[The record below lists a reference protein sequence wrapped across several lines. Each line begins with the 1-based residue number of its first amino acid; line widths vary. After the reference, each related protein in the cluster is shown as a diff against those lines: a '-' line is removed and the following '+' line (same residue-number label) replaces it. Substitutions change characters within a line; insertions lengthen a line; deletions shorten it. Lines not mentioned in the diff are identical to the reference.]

1 MNNLN
6 LKLQNSYT
14 DLPEVFFTRISPTPV
29 TSPEI
34 VLFNDYLSESL
45 NLSLTGVNKKDLAA
59 TLSGN
64 LLPNNTNPI
73 SQAYA
78 GHQFGHFSIL
88 GDGRAIVIG
97 EHITKCGKRF
107 DIQFKGSGPTP
118 YSRQGDGRATLSS
131 MLREYLISEA
141 MNALG
146 IPTTRSLAV
155 VSSGESVYRNKPLPG
170 AILTRVASSHIRV
183 GTFQYAAASGQI
195 NNLKALTNYTIKR
208 HYPLLLESDY
218 PALALLEEVSRRQ
231 AKLIAEWMGVGFIHG
246 VMNTDNMTISGEAID
261 YGPCAFL
268 DKYDP
273 SIAFSS
279 IDHGKRYAFE
289 KQAAIANWNLARF
302 AESLLPLIDPD
313 KDTALKLAEN
323 SVNQFRDFFESEWLR
338 VMRKKMLIPDEK
350 SDDPKLIWE
359 FLEIMQ
365 SSGADYTNSFYALTN
380 NRLDLIS
387 FSKNPNFINWHK
399 KWQNRTNQNLLI
411 NEDSNEKSIN
421 PAYIP
426 RNHKV
431 EEALQAVEVN
441 GNIEPFKRLLTVIS
455 NPYKIRDDFSEYLG
469 PSEDGLVGYQ
479 TFCGT

>member
-1 MNNLN
+1 
-6 LKLQNSYT
+6 
-14 DLPEVFFTRISPTPV
+14 
-29 TSPEI
+29 
-34 VLFNDYLSESL
+34 
-45 NLSLTGVNKKDLAA
+45 
-59 TLSGN
+59 
-64 LLPNNTNPI
+64 
-73 SQAYA
+73 
-78 GHQFGHFSIL
+78 
-88 GDGRAIVIG
+88 
-97 EHITKCGKRF
+97 
-107 DIQFKGSGPTP
+107 
-118 YSRQGDGRATLSS
+118 
-131 MLREYLISEA
+131 
-141 MNALG
+141 
-146 IPTTRSLAV
+146 
-155 VSSGESVYRNKPLPG
+155 
-170 AILTRVASSHIRV
+170 
-183 GTFQYAAASGQI
+183 
-195 NNLKALTNYTIKR
+195 
-208 HYPLLLESDY
+208 
-218 PALALLEEVSRRQ
+218 
-231 AKLIAEWMGVGFIHG
+231 
-246 VMNTDNMTISGEAID
+246 MNTDNMTISGETID

>member
-78 GHQFGHFSIL
+78 GPQFGHFSIF

-97 EHITKCGKRF
+97 EHVTKCGKRF

-170 AILTRVASSHIRV
+170 AILTRVALYYKTS
-183 GTFQYAAASGQI
+183 
-195 NNLKALTNYTIKR
+195 L
-208 HYPLLLESDY
+208 
-218 PALALLEEVSRRQ
+218 
-231 AKLIAEWMGVGFIHG
+231 
-246 VMNTDNMTISGEAID
+246 
-261 YGPCAFL
+261 
-268 DKYDP
+268 
-273 SIAFSS
+273 SI
-279 IDHGKRYAFE
+279 I
-289 KQAAIANWNLARF
+289 
-302 AESLLPLIDPD
+302 
-313 KDTALKLAEN
+313 T
-323 SVNQFRDFFESEWLR
+323 
-338 VMRKKMLIPDEK
+338 
-350 SDDPKLIWE
+350 
-359 FLEIMQ
+359 
-365 SSGADYTNSFYALTN
+365 
-380 NRLDLIS
+380 
-387 FSKNPNFINWHK
+387 
-399 KWQNRTNQNLLI
+399 
-411 NEDSNEKSIN
+411 
-421 PAYIP
+421 
-426 RNHKV
+426 
-431 EEALQAVEVN
+431 
-441 GNIEPFKRLLTVIS
+441 
-455 NPYKIRDDFSEYLG
+455 
-469 PSEDGLVGYQ
+469 
-479 TFCGT
+479 